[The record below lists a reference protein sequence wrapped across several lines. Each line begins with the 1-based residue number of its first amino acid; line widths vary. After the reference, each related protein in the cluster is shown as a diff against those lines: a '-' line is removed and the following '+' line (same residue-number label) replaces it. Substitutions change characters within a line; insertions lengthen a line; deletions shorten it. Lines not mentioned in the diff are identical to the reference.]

1 MIKATVTAAEA
12 ASPYNTY
19 DSILEVPAGT
29 DPNQNAWL
37 TLQLRIKLNFADSKN
52 QVAGLTVQRGGTWY
66 AKDTDGYLFPLLDWP
81 AHLIARFQREF
92 VQVAQR
98 TWNYQFVLITPMT
111 YSGLDFPAKV
121 GDLTIRPNV
130 LCLFRLS
137 LLNSA
142 GTPID
147 NTNAA
152 GPLRAGAA
160 HRTIN
165 IVNLSLATRSVS
177 LDTGVTAGP
186 GKPAVRPL
194 TTVDGLAWRSNAD
207 SYDDSD
213 LFNPTWENKEHK
225 VLSNTV
231 GHEIGHALGQCH
243 VMGLKGIAAY
253 RFTGPNANDPAA
265 YGAGSPDPLDAW
277 NIMGRGCRLYLLN
290 AVSWKE
296 RIAIHTSTTANQWDA
311 TGVMETPT
319 RRMPA
324 TLVSLG
330 LAPRLW

>member
-19 DSILEVPAGT
+19 DSKLEIPSGT

-92 VQVAQR
+92 IQVAQR
-98 TWNYQFVLITPMT
+98 TWNYQFLLITPMT
-111 YSGLDFPAKV
+111 YSGLDFPSKV

-147 NTNAA
+147 NSEAA
-152 GPLRAGAA
+152 GPLRTGAA

-177 LDTGVTAGP
+177 LDNPASAGP
-186 GKPAVRPL
+186 GKPAVRNL

-207 SYDDSD
+207 NYDDSD

-253 RFTGPNANDPAA
+253 TFTGANANDPAA
-265 YGAGSPDPLDAW
+265 YGTGSPDPLDAW

-296 RIAIHTSTTANQWDA
+296 RIAIHTSTTANQWDV

-324 TLVSLG
+324 GLVNLG

>member
-1 MIKATVTAAEA
+1 MFKPKVTAAEA
-12 ASPYNTY
+12 AGPYNTY
-19 DSILEVPAGT
+19 DSILEIPSGT

-52 QVAGLTVQRGGTWY
+52 QVAGLTVNQGGTWY

-92 VQVAQR
+92 VQVSQR
-98 TWNYQFVLITPMT
+98 TWNYQYVLITPMN

-121 GDLTIRPNV
+121 GDLTVRPNV

-142 GTPID
+142 GTPLD
-147 NTNAA
+147 NTPAA
-152 GPLRAGAA
+152 GPLRSGAA

-177 LDTGVTAGP
+177 LATGVTPGP

-194 TTVDGLAWRSNAD
+194 TTVDGLAWRSNANN
-207 SYDDSD
+207 YDDSD

-243 VMGLKGIAAY
+243 VMGLKGVAAY
-253 RFTGPNANDPAA
+253 GLNGPNANDPGA
-265 YGAGSPDPLDAW
+265 YGVGSPDPLDVW

-296 RIAIHTSTTANQWDA
+296 RIAIHTGTTSNAWDV
-311 TGVMETPT
+311 TGIMETPT

-324 TLVSLG
+324 TLMKLG
-330 LAPRLW
+330 LAPGLW